1 LSPKFLL
8 PLLCSSGGIHAQAC
22 LGAILIV
29 HPTMF
34 GKISVN
40 VSFFK
45 DTSNKTVRILVS
57 FPSRVEVEAPEGLQL
72 ESLTMLLPRIT

>member
-1 LSPKFLL
+1 MLS
-8 PLLCSSGGIHAQAC
+8 
-22 LGAILIV
+22 
-29 HPTMF
+29 
-34 GKISVN
+34 KISVN

>member
-1 LSPKFLL
+1 MLS
-8 PLLCSSGGIHAQAC
+8 
-22 LGAILIV
+22 
-29 HPTMF
+29 
-34 GKISVN
+34 KISVN

-45 DTSNKTVRILVS
+45 DPSNKTVRILVS